1 MLAVHIASENDTNG
15 NPRRGW
21 FIADDHGDY
30 VDFVDEGYMGSGALA
45 EAGYPDIPRTSAKI
59 SVKPSVYREAIQA
72 LEDVGRPTKR
82 RKKR

>member
-1 MLAVHIASENDTNG
+1 MLAIHIATENDTNG

-21 FIADDHGDY
+21 FITDDNGDF
-30 VDFVDEGYMGSGALA
+30 VDFVDEGYMGTGALV
-45 EAGYPDIPRTSAKI
+45 EAGYPDIIRTSAKI

-72 LEDVGRPTKR
+72 LEDVGRPAKR

>member
-21 FIADDHGDY
+21 FIADDNGDY

-45 EAGYPDIPRTSAKI
+45 EAGYPDITKTSAKI

-72 LEDVGRPTKR
+72 LEDISGQAQRRKR
-82 RKKR
+82 R